1 MTYTVG
7 FMASAESRAFLI
19 NTSNNGN
26 GYPNLTDSSHPEYG
40 KYHFEA
46 QSPDGLSQAILD
58 AVNSILSKPTTFVA
72 PVVPVT
78 RTTSGDKIYM
88 AFFIPSENNN
98 FWEGYVNK
106 FGLNA
111 QNEIV
116 DANGN
121 PATWANGAMREEAIP
136 FWSTKDW
143 ADTANTSRSIYTYL
157 GTNVDLTGSD
167 NSFDTTNSDLTD
179 RILGYPTDITVNGS
193 SVDGR
198 DKVINYVRGADV
210 LDQDEDTDTD
220 DNRAF
225 ITGDVLHSEPLVFTY
240 HYANNPAKTM
250 VFFGANDGMLHA
262 VLDQTDP
269 DITVS
274 GDETHYGTE
283 QWAFIPPDQL
293 IRLKYLIEGSSHM
306 EFVDSSP
313 KIYFHDEDKNGLVDP
328 AAGDK
333 VILVCGE
340 R

>member
-1 MTYTVG
+1 M
-7 FMASAESRAFLI
+7 
-19 NTSNNGN
+19 
-26 GYPNLTDSSHPEYG
+26 
-40 KYHFEA
+40 
-46 QSPDGLSQAILD
+46 
-58 AVNSILSKPTTFVA
+58 
-72 PVVPVT
+72 
-78 RTTSGDKIYM
+78 
-88 AFFIPSENNN
+88 
-98 FWEGYVNK
+98 EGYVNK

-143 ADTANTSRSIYTYL
+143 VNIDNTNRSIYTYL
-157 GTNVDLTGSD
+157 GTDVHLTGSD

-179 RILGYPTDITVNGS
+179 RILGFPTDITVNGS
-193 SVDGR
+193 SVDGI

-210 LDQDEDTDTD
+210 LDHDEDTDTD
-220 DNRAF
+220 ENRDV
-225 ITGDVLHSEPLVFTY
+225 ISGDVLHSEPLVFTY

-328 AAGDK
+328 NAGDQ

-340 R
+340 RGGGSSYFALDVTVPDAPKYMWRIGSGNENTIISYDDRTLDFGVNNRVGDLTTAMYADYMAGNTTAPFCVG